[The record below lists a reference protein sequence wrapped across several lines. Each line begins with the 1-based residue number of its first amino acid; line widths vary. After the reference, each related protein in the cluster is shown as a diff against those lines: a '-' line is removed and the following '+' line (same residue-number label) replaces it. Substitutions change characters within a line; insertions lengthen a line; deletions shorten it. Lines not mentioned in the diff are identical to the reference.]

1 MLELEARGA
10 DLIELGVPFSDPMAD
25 GPANQRALARGLA
38 SGASLA
44 AILAMVSELRRESQI
59 PIVLFGYYNPIL
71 HYGCERLCADAARA
85 GVDGLLVVDLPPEE
99 AAELARP
106 ARAHGLDIIY
116 LLAPTTPIERVRT
129 IARAGSGFLY
139 YVAVTGVTGTR
150 TSLAAGLETRVRAL
164 RAVTDLPDRRRL
176 RHLDRRAGGRGR
188 GVCRRGRGRKRAVV
202 DNRAR
207 GRGARTCGGGGRS
220 GGCDEECDARGARSW
235 ARHGGRLSDGGA
247 GAGRARRHAAQ
258 SAADENIWVKCPGC
272 REIAFRKEVERN
284 LNVCP
289 KCGYHHR
296 LTVEQR
302 LAITIDRG
310 SWRELFEDLAAGDP
324 LEFHDSKPYPQRLE
338 QARRAS
344 GRNDAVVTGVG
355 KIEGHPVALAV
366 MDFAFMGGSMG
377 TVVGEKIARL
387 IDHAL
392 KHGLGVVVF
401 CSSGGAR
408 MQEGVLSLM
417 QMAKVAGAIGRLR
430 DAHLPYL
437 AVLCDPTTGGVAASF
452 AMLGDLNLAEPGA
465 LIGFA
470 GRRVIEQTTNQV
482 LPEGFQSAEFLIAHG
497 MLDAIVPRAQMRVT
511 LARLLGMLA
520 GRGTRGRRHKPA

>member
-1 MLELEARGA
+1 
-10 DLIELGVPFSDPMAD
+10 MA
-25 GPANQRALARGLA
+25 
-38 SGASLA
+38 
-44 AILAMVSELRRESQI
+44 
-59 PIVLFGYYNPIL
+59 
-71 HYGCERLCADAARA
+71 
-85 GVDGLLVVDLPPEE
+85 
-99 AAELARP
+99 
-106 ARAHGLDIIY
+106 
-116 LLAPTTPIERVRT
+116 ERVQ
-129 IARAGSGFLY
+129 GGH
-139 YVAVTGVTGTR
+139 
-150 TSLAAGLETRVRAL
+150 AA
-164 RAVTDLPDRRRL
+164 
-176 RHLDRRAGGRGR
+176 
-188 GVCRRGRGRKRAVV
+188 
-202 DNRAR
+202 
-207 GRGARTCGGGGRS
+207 
-220 GGCDEECDARGARSW
+220 
-235 ARHGGRLSDGGA
+235 
-247 GAGRARRHAAQ
+247 AAQ
-258 SAADENIWVKCPGC
+258 SAADENMWVKCPGC

-284 LNVCP
+284 LNVCH

-302 LAITIDRG
+302 LAITFDRG
-310 SWRELFEDLAAGDP
+310 SWRELFKDLAGGDP

-355 KIEGHPVALAV
+355 KIEGHPLALAV

-387 IDHAL
+387 IGHAV

-452 AMLGDLNLAEPGA
+452 AMLGDLDLAEPGA

-482 LPEGFQSAEFLIAHG
+482 LPEGFQSAEFLLVHG
-497 MLDAIVPRAQMRVT
+497 MLDAIVPRSQMRAT

-520 GRGTRGRRHKPA
+520 GRGTRGRRRKPASA